1 VRNTASS
8 FAAVLEMVR
17 EGQLEV
23 QQGGA
28 FAPIFL
34 RKRAGYV
41 GETQPGATIG

>member
-1 VRNTASS
+1 MRATVYASS

-17 EGQLEV
+17 EGQVEM

-34 RKRAGYV
+34 RKRQIAS
-41 GETQPGATIG
+41 TPAA